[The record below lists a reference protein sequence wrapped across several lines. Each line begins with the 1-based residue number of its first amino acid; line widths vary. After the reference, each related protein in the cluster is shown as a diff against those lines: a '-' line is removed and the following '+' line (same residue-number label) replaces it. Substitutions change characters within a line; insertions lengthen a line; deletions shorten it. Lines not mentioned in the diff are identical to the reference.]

1 MCLASQLVIIRPSIL
16 IMYIFLISE
25 TVCRAKQMINPH
37 PPQLQPLLLF
47 KDTWHRWPCVRLWVS
62 PQHNYVKK
70 KKQAIRYTNFFDK
83 RKGIDFEAVT
93 NDFHNFYIVHK
104 LSSSRTEEEYTRW
117 RMSTGF
123 EHLDRYVLSEY
134 FSIVTLQY
142 DFQAKIKDAP
152 NEGISRYSNFG
163 LPPNSRI
170 FTIT

>member
-1 MCLASQLVIIRPSIL
+1 MTLCALVSQS
-16 IMYIFLISE
+16 
-25 TVCRAKQMINPH
+25 TT
-37 PPQLQPLLLF
+37 QLR
-47 KDTWHRWPCVRLWVS
+47 KE
-62 PQHNYVKK
+62 K
-70 KKQAIRYTNFFDK
+70 KKQAIRYTIFFDK
-83 RKGIDFEAVT
+83 SKGIDFEAVT

-142 DFQAKIKDAP
+142 DFQAKIKDAS

>member
-1 MCLASQLVIIRPSIL
+1 M
-16 IMYIFLISE
+16 ISE
-25 TVCRAKQMINPH
+25 TVCRAKTDDQ
-37 PPQLQPLLLF
+37 PPPPSTPTATPLQRYVTPMTLCALVSQSTTQLH
-47 KDTWHRWPCVRLWVS
+47 KE
-62 PQHNYVKK
+62 KK
-70 KKQAIRYTNFFDK
+70 ASHQIHYFFDK
-83 RKGIDFEAVT
+83 SKGIDFEAVT

-152 NEGISRYSNFG
+152 NE
-163 LPPNSRI
+163 
-170 FTIT
+170 